1 MIVEDNVLFTIDPD
15 KEFAP
20 TIDAFNKLPK
30 ARRMVKAIQN
40 ELKAKQR
47 SILERYD
54 LLKQNGRSDEK
65 NATELKELQQEA
77 AKAEEKALE
86 AVKALQVNAVLALQ
100 DQVAE
105 MEEKCDRL
113 EKQCNKA
120 VKERRAELTKAD
132 KEKAVKIYPN
142 DPCPCGSGKKY
153 KKCCGG

>member
-1 MIVEDNVLFTIDPD
+1 LIVEDNVLFTIDPD

-40 ELKAKQR
+40 ELKAKQQ

-54 LLKQNGRSDEK
+54 LLKQNGRSDEE

-77 AKAEEKALE
+77 AQAEEKALE
-86 AVKALQVNAVLALQ
+86 AVKAVQVNAVLALQ

-113 EKQCNKA
+113 EKQCNKV
-120 VKERRAELTKAD
+120 VKERKAELTKAD
-132 KEKAVKIYPN
+132 KGKAVKIYPN

>member
-1 MIVEDNVLFTIDPD
+1 MTVTNKALFTIDPD
-15 KEFAP
+15 KEFEP
-20 TIDAFNKLPK
+20 VISAFDKMPK

-40 ELKAKQR
+40 ELRAKQQ

-54 LLKQNGRSDEK
+54 LLKQNGRSDEE
-65 NATELKELQQEA
+65 NAAELTNLQQEA
-77 AKAEEKALE
+77 AQAEGKALE
-86 AVKALQVNAVLALQ
+86 AVKAMQVNAVLALQ

-105 MEEKCDRL
+105 MEERRDRA
-113 EKQCNKA
+113 EKQLDKA